1 MSLDL
6 GRHNRSARLLRLA
19 ILLPF
24 VLSFFAI
31 PGLTASAS
39 PAAKS
44 PPYTIG
50 VSNNLIGNGWRDEMV
65 CSIKAQAKASGLVRP
80 GGVYVL
86 QNQLDTARQ
95 IQQIRQLI
103 SQRVDAIIID
113 PNHPTALNFAIRQ
126 AVSRG
131 IIVVVVDQIININ
144 MPGVYQAANDQVAY
158 GRLGMQWL
166 VNRLGGR
173 GNIVILN
180 GIAGAPAD
188 TDRIKGQNQ
197 VLSRYPGIHVV
208 KRAWTDW
215 QYPKGGQQMANILNS
230 GVRIDGVWTSGIDYT
245 VVNAFRNA
253 HRPFVPI
260 VGADNNEFVRQL
272 VTMRSQGL
280 VGAAV
285 TNPPP
290 IGGVGT
296 AIALRVLRGQSAPR
310 ITMLRPQVWAN
321 GNAFGLM
328 QLRTHHL
335 ATRPPSY
342 GAAWNVPGFTSYNR
356 RQLFACSS

>member
-1 MSLDL
+1 
-6 GRHNRSARLLRLA
+6 LRLA
-19 ILLPF
+19 ILFPI
-24 VLSFFAI
+24 VLSFFAM
-31 PGLTASAS
+31 PRFTASAS
-39 PAAKS
+39 PAAKN
-44 PPYTIG
+44 PPYTLG

-65 CSIKAQAKASGLVRP
+65 CSIRAQAKASGLVKP

-86 QNQLDTARQ
+86 QNQLETGKQ

-113 PNHPTALNFAIRQ
+113 PNHPTALNFAIRE
-126 AVSRG
+126 ATARG
-131 IIVVVVDQIININ
+131 IVVVIVDQIININ
-144 MPGVYQAANDQVAY
+144 APNVYQAANDQVAY
-158 GRLGMQWL
+158 GRQGMQWL
-166 VNRLGGR
+166 VNRLHGR
-173 GNIVILN
+173 GNIAILN

-197 VLSRYPGIHVV
+197 VLRRYPNIKVV
-208 KRAWTDW
+208 KRVWTDW

-253 HRPFVPI
+253 RRPFVPI

-272 VTMRSQGL
+272 VRFRRQGL

-290 IGGVGT
+290 IGGVGA
-296 AIALRVLRGQSAPR
+296 AIALRVLRGQSAPK
-310 ITMLRPQVWAN
+310 ITLLKPQVWAN
-321 GNAFGLM
+321 TNRWGLL

-335 ATRPPSY
+335 PSRAPSY
-342 GAAWNVPGFTSYNR
+342 GAAWNVPGFTTYSR
-356 RQLFACSS
+356 AQLFSCTS